1 MEKHK
6 IDSLLQD
13 LDELDARE
21 YKRTLEIY
29 KNKEHK
35 DEYFKLIYN
44 GFMQHFIKLGFSH
57 LKYAVLCG
65 EYKSKRLKF
74 NNEPWINLYFSPSF
88 FNFNR
93 VYYLSIAINNIATL
107 VKFRFTKPD
116 NYISANFERI
126 QKEAK
131 KVAEY
136 RTHKVYSLI
145 NDLLGNHN
153 YNLLMKFRKNID
165 HGLNPEYGNVSLLDT
180 LNFSV
185 IEDKIFE
192 ILEAFYY
199 DILNTEINISNI
211 DIDKYRIKEFP
222 VVKLPSVQEQEIFD
236 YIVYNNKAHE
246 GFINVINNYYDYLL
260 PFMKQKNQIKPLL
273 NILSDIVFR
282 FHEVFRAFSYF
293 FLLYRVENVEDHLP
307 TEILEIINL
316 DDYQYFMNLCLTRT
330 YSVHDKLGLFFT
342 KTYSLHGNKTYFKN
356 VSELLIKNEED
367 HFDELLTDKLNKIIS
382 SPSFKSLDF
391 LRQQFMHGT
400 DFSFKQTEGTVV
412 FDDYFLICLYLNNKD
427 LLALIKY
434 MVYNF
439 FPAVVKEFLDKDLY
453 KQFDDLIYRMT
464 TTINPHMAALISNF
478 NLNTK

>member
-1 MEKHK
+1 
-6 IDSLLQD
+6 
-13 LDELDARE
+13 
-21 YKRTLEIY
+21 
-29 KNKEHK
+29 
-35 DEYFKLIYN
+35 
-44 GFMQHFIKLGFSH
+44 
-57 LKYAVLCG
+57 
-65 EYKSKRLKF
+65 
-74 NNEPWINLYFSPSF
+74 
-88 FNFNR
+88 
-93 VYYLSIAINNIATL
+93 
-107 VKFRFTKPD
+107 
-116 NYISANFERI
+116 
-126 QKEAK
+126 
-131 KVAEY
+131 
-136 RTHKVYSLI
+136 
-145 NDLLGNHN
+145 
-153 YNLLMKFRKNID
+153 ID

-330 YSVHDKLGLFFT
+330 YSV
-342 KTYSLHGNKTYFKN
+342 
-356 VSELLIKNEED
+356 
-367 HFDELLTDKLNKIIS
+367 
-382 SPSFKSLDF
+382 
-391 LRQQFMHGT
+391 
-400 DFSFKQTEGTVV
+400 
-412 FDDYFLICLYLNNKD
+412 
-427 LLALIKY
+427 
-434 MVYNF
+434 
-439 FPAVVKEFLDKDLY
+439 
-453 KQFDDLIYRMT
+453 
-464 TTINPHMAALISNF
+464 
-478 NLNTK
+478 